1 MLPDKVI
8 KEKYKPTF
16 WKNPEKYY
24 AVETLKQEG
33 FKRFKCSKCGKPFW
47 SVKDRDVCGDPACS
61 GEQYSFIGKKG
72 KNLSYTDV
80 WLKYKKMFEK
90 FGYTAIK
97 RYPVVSRWNP
107 TMEYTNA
114 SIAAFQPYI
123 VSGEVEPP
131 ANPLVIPQLCLRFSD
146 TDNVGVTMSHLD
158 LFSMIGQ
165 HQFVQE
171 KDWDQNK
178 AFQHMLEWNKKGLGL
193 DNKEVTFHEDAWAG
207 GGNVGCCMEMFSGGA
222 EIWNQVYMLYE
233 QTPNGVQS
241 LNKKV
246 LDMGMG
252 HERCSWFSQGAN
264 TIYDATFPDVLN
276 KLLKKT
282 GFKVDKKLL
291 KKFAPYGGL
300 LNNDEVE
307 DMDKAWKS
315 VARKIGVPVKELKE
329 KILPLSG
336 IYSVAEHTRALLV
349 AIGDGGLPSN
359 VGGGYNL
366 RMLTRR
372 CFGFIEKNDW
382 NIYLPEVCEWHA
394 QELKKLFPELKEN
407 LETVKKILDVEKTK
421 YLNTQKRAKSVV
433 SKLGKVSE
441 SELLKLYDS
450 QGISPEMAGVK
461 VPENFY
467 TKIAE
472 LHEQRE
478 FKGMSCKQQVPM
490 PELPETEALYFD
502 DYLKL
507 DFTARVLFSKGG
519 FVVLDKTAF
528 YPTSGGQLHDIGEL
542 NGKKVVDVFKQCG
555 IIVHKVKGL
564 KTGDKVKGKIDKKRR
579 KQLALHHT
587 ATHIIN
593 LAARRVLGKHINQA
607 GAFKDVDKARLD
619 ITHYDSLSEKE
630 VELIEKEANK
640 IVKQRLDVVSKFM
653 IRDKAE
659 KKYGMGLYQ
668 GGAVPGKEI
677 RIIDIAG
684 IDVEACG
691 GTHLRNTAEVKEI
704 KIIKTV
710 KVQDGVIRLVFVAGD
725 AAKQVEEEAGSV
737 LVSLAKELDCKVYEV
752 PGRAQELFVLWKK
765 VVKKKKKDLLVQ
777 LESKEKFDGDV
788 LLETCRVL
796 KTQPEHVLNTV
807 RRFKKE
813 LGL

>member
-246 LDMGMG
+246 LIRLVKREIEKIVDKIKIQKNIKV
-252 HERCSWFSQGAN
+252 HYAKDLVDFLSAKSFAENQGAREVIKVVR
-264 TIYDATFPDVLN
+264 TEFESGL
-276 KLLKKT
+276 
-282 GFKVDKKLL
+282 VDKILENKNL
-291 KKFAPYGGL
+291 
-300 LNNDEVE
+300 
-307 DMDKAWKS
+307 
-315 VARKIGVPVKELKE
+315 E
-329 KILPLSG
+329 KI
-336 IYSVAEHTRALLV
+336 E
-349 AIGDGGLPSN
+349 
-359 VGGGYNL
+359 
-366 RMLTRR
+366 
-372 CFGFIEKNDW
+372 
-382 NIYLPEVCEWHA
+382 
-394 QELKKLFPELKEN
+394 
-407 LETVKKILDVEKTK
+407 
-421 YLNTQKRAKSVV
+421 
-433 SKLGKVSE
+433 
-441 SELLKLYDS
+441 
-450 QGISPEMAGVK
+450 VK
-461 VPENFY
+461 VE
-467 TKIAE
+467 
-472 LHEQRE
+472 
-478 FKGMSCKQQVPM
+478 
-490 PELPETEALYFD
+490 
-502 DYLKL
+502 
-507 DFTARVLFSKGG
+507 
-519 FVVLDKTAF
+519 
-528 YPTSGGQLHDIGEL
+528 
-542 NGKKVVDVFKQCG
+542 
-555 IIVHKVKGL
+555 
-564 KTGDKVKGKIDKKRR
+564 KGKIIF
-579 KQLALHHT
+579 L
-587 ATHIIN
+587 
-593 LAARRVLGKHINQA
+593 
-607 GAFKDVDKARLD
+607 
-619 ITHYDSLSEKE
+619 
-630 VELIEKEANK
+630 
-640 IVKQRLDVVSKFM
+640 
-653 IRDKAE
+653 
-659 KKYGMGLYQ
+659 
-668 GGAVPGKEI
+668 
-677 RIIDIAG
+677 
-684 IDVEACG
+684 
-691 GTHLRNTAEVKEI
+691 
-704 KIIKTV
+704 
-710 KVQDGVIRLVFVAGD
+710 
-725 AAKQVEEEAGSV
+725 
-737 LVSLAKELDCKVYEV
+737 
-752 PGRAQELFVLWKK
+752 
-765 VVKKKKKDLLVQ
+765 
-777 LESKEKFDGDV
+777 
-788 LLETCRVL
+788 
-796 KTQPEHVLNTV
+796 
-807 RRFKKE
+807 
-813 LGL
+813 